1 MSQRAPASLLAAVL
15 AAMFTLLTLKSG
27 RIWLPGKIVVR
38 QRERP
43 IAYWTLVIA
52 LAVVLVAAIWWFMQ
66 ELS

>member
-1 MSQRAPASLLAAVL
+1 VSQRAPASLLAAVL